1 MPGIALRLSGLFSLI
16 PATIFLTLSFF
27 VILVNRKLDSKP
39 LKVFGFTI
47 ITLLWLC
54 ATLFLATG
62 IRILFSGKYPPM
74 RMMPR
79 QKHPMMQGMME
90 RRPERMEM
98 NRPSLPPMEK
108 E

>member
-1 MPGIALRLSGLFSLI
+1 
-16 PATIFLTLSFF
+16 
-27 VILVNRKLDSKP
+27 
-39 LKVFGFTI
+39 
-47 ITLLWLC
+47 
-54 ATLFLATG
+54 
-62 IRILFSGKYPPM
+62 
-74 RMMPR
+74 MPR